1 MFPNDKWF
9 SMYDVQTCPDGS
21 IVRNTSDGPYGQQL
35 LLNYCFGHPGSTIV
49 LCPVSQRIN
58 VCVFIDAQWSCSL
71 NFKIEIVQKS
81 ILSMGQASTISIT
94 TRRERISEFN
104 GQKTA
109 LRIIRKNLCTDNQRI
124 ALRLP
129 LIMWPRGTLPRAK
142 NCF

>member
-1 MFPNDKWF
+1 M
-9 SMYDVQTCPDGS
+9 
-21 IVRNTSDGPYGQQL
+21 IVKLYTEILKSLPIKEALKNLVTESDPEGTLIALAGL
-35 LLNYCFGHPGSTIV
+35 RLSGENFVDTI
-49 LCPVSQRIN
+49 RAN
-58 VCVFIDAQWSCSL
+58 VGEVGL
-71 NFKIEIVQKS
+71 TTKEIEIVQKS